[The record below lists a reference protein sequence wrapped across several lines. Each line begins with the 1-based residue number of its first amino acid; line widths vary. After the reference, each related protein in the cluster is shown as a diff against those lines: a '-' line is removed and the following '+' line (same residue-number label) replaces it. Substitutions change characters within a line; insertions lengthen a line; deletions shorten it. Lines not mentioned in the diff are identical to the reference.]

1 MSDLYDQM
9 INRFLMPLSSLN
21 MGVTDALYFMR
32 EDGAFIFTE
41 GYCHPSGGLLGKVM
55 LYPSPDGD
63 VDIFGKKFRSSYK
76 RVEDGRLI
84 LIPHRE
90 QMALQ
95 FEINPSLD
103 PHAPRPVY
111 SKYHVS
117 FSISEMKGVFEHR
130 HSLRTAME
138 IYPGVRKTI
147 EDLSRAFDLPPD
159 RLGCTGSTCYGKFEE
174 PGDDIDTVF
183 YGSIEENRKILE
195 RIREVTRDPRNRV
208 FEFER
213 FWPIRFYWNGVMIC
227 SFFNYRLEDEIP
239 LKDCR
244 MKVLKKDVRVVGQV
258 SDDTHTIYMPPI
270 VKLTHLMVDGKPGP
284 DLDLIIYD
292 GSLRGEFYQGDYLE
306 FKGDRV
312 LVQTKR
318 KEYEA
323 LLVTLRDDIQ
333 LLENKRKIE

>member
-9 INRFLMPLSSLN
+9 MKRFLMPLSSLE
-21 MGVTDALYFMR
+21 MGVTDALYFLR
-32 EDGAFIFTE
+32 KDGAFVFTE
-41 GYCHPSGGLLGKVM
+41 GYCHPSDGLLGKVM
-55 LYPSPDGD
+55 LFPASDGE

-90 QMALQ
+90 QMDLQ
-95 FEINPSLD
+95 FKINPSLD
-103 PHAPRPVY
+103 PAAPRPAY
-111 SKYHVS
+111 SEYHVS
-117 FSISEMKGVFEHR
+117 FSLDEMRGVFEHR
-130 HSLRTAME
+130 HSLRMAME
-138 IYPGVRKTI
+138 IYPGVKSTI
-147 EDLSRAFDLPPD
+147 ESLSRSFDIPLN

-183 YGSIEENRKILE
+183 YGTIAENRKVLE
-195 RIREVTRDPRNRV
+195 RIKEVTRDPRNRV

-227 SFFNYRLEDEIP
+227 SFFNYRREEEIP
-239 LKDCR
+239 LRDCR
-244 MKVLKKDVRVVGQV
+244 MKVLKKGVVAVGQV
-258 SDDTHTIYMPPI
+258 SDDTHGIYMPPI
-270 VKLTHLMVDGKPGP
+270 LKLTHLMVDGKKSP

-306 FKGDRV
+306 FRGDRV
-312 LVQTKR
+312 LVQTDR

-323 LLVTLRDDIQ
+323 LLVTLRDDIK
-333 LLENKRKIE
+333 LLVDKR